1 MIICGIFVSSVFYVD
16 WKALDNE
23 HYQEVYEIITEIGQK
38 EMKINT
44 EFGKYGQ
51 LLYFQWVNVQNA
63 EKFPIL
69 KEDKS
74 QSKMTFTITDDWE
87 VVYDFDGLRDYFQ
100 FLEKQKITH
109 LILDKYANAK
119 FQHELNLHLLDMFN
133 HENKYTFL
141 IKEYDSRENGF
152 NYHLKLFKID
162 YDLYN
167 EWINKN

>member
-1 MIICGIFVSSVFYVD
+1 MIFVE

-23 HYQEVYEIITEIGQK
+23 HYQELYEILTEIGQK

-69 KEDKS
+69 KKDLP
-74 QSKMTFTITDDWE
+74 QSKMTYTPTNDWE
-87 VVYDFDGLRDYFQ
+87 VVYDFDSLRDYFQ

-109 LILDKYANAK
+109 LILDKYGNDK
-119 FQHELNLHLLDMFN
+119 LRHELNLHLLDMFN
-133 HENKYTFL
+133 HENRYAFL
-141 IKEYDSRENGF
+141 VKEYDSRENGF

-162 YDLYN
+162 YALYN
-167 EWINKN
+167 EWINEN